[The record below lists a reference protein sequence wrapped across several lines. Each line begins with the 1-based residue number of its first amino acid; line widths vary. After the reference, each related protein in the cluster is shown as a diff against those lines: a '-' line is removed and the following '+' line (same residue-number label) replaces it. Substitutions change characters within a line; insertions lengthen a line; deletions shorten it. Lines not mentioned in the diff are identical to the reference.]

1 VPRTVL
7 VADDSPTIQSKA
19 KGILTGEGLDVVTVS
34 NGVAAIKKLPT
45 VKPLLVL
52 ADVAM
57 PGKDGYEVCDFVK
70 NSPDL
75 RHIPVLLIFS
85 DSDPYN
91 EEQGSRCHA
100 DGRIQKMAAG
110 KPFDPEQLITT
121 VNRFLAQAEAA
132 ALPITVPAGAAVP
145 PEFSMVTQP
154 VDEEPQFRD
163 RRGVDV
169 TSLPQEV
176 AFEQSVPDETP
187 AASPNPTLS
196 EFRATEVE
204 PAPPST
210 SMMDAEFAAEPAPA
224 AYSAASEAPISTE
237 PLFTEDPMVEQF
249 HPQPPPAP
257 ERTMMF
263 RVPSDIAEPIL
274 TDELAP
280 RSEVYEA
287 PESAEGLV
295 APEAAEAPEAID
307 PPAPFAARPAN
318 EPVSATTLESFSL
331 SDAASGQAPFA
342 SLAQEPAREAA
353 GEYDSQTA
361 ASPASPTL
369 DAKLIYTIVQKVV
382 TRMSPRAVSS
392 QAIDEMAGK
401 MAEEITAELDSES
414 SDY

>member
-1 VPRTVL
+1 VPRIVL

-110 KPFDPEQLITT
+110 KPFNPEQLITT

-132 ALPITVPAGAAVP
+132 AQPITVPAAAAVP

-154 VDEEPQFRD
+154 VDEEPQVRD

-169 TSLPQEV
+169 TS
-176 AFEQSVPDETP
+176 VP
-187 AASPNPTLS
+187 
-196 EFRATEVE
+196 
-204 PAPPST
+204 
-210 SMMDAEFAAEPAPA
+210 
-224 AYSAASEAPISTE
+224 
-237 PLFTEDPMVEQF
+237 
-249 HPQPPPAP
+249 
-257 ERTMMF
+257 
-263 RVPSDIAEPIL
+263 
-274 TDELAP
+274 
-280 RSEVYEA
+280 
-287 PESAEGLV
+287 
-295 APEAAEAPEAID
+295 
-307 PPAPFAARPAN
+307 
-318 EPVSATTLESFSL
+318 
-331 SDAASGQAPFA
+331 
-342 SLAQEPAREAA
+342 
-353 GEYDSQTA
+353 
-361 ASPASPTL
+361 
-369 DAKLIYTIVQKVV
+369 
-382 TRMSPRAVSS
+382 
-392 QAIDEMAGK
+392 
-401 MAEEITAELDSES
+401 
-414 SDY
+414 